1 MEVIES
7 NHLKSIYFLLRKI
20 ILKLKKI
27 LKNFQDLQNEI
38 NDKNKQI
45 VNQISNK
52 RNLKLK
58 NILDDLITMLSN
70 YNLVH

>member
-1 MEVIES
+1 LEVIES